1 MMKAYLLLLVLS
13 AATLQG
19 NAQNKVKLDSRAS
32 VTFPGKTEQMQGAT
46 GPILYSTL
54 DKDNKVTGMAT
65 VIDATQFGVDSA
77 MIAANYN
84 NSAFVDL
91 ILQGLL
97 GQYPGVEVVSRKKIA
112 KSKQM
117 GYELTLQK
125 DKPDETV
132 PYKNLYAQVFFAGS
146 NIYALTVLV
155 EDGAETTEDKERFF
169 NSLKID

>member
-1 MMKAYLLLLVLS
+1 MMKPFLFSLLLL
-13 AATLQG
+13 AAGLQSY
-19 NAQNKVKLDSRAS
+19 AQNKVKLDTRAS
-32 VTFPGKTEQMQGAT
+32 VIFPGKTEEMQGAT

-54 DKDNKVTGMAT
+54 DKNNKVTGMAT

-84 NSAFVDL
+84 NSGFIDL

-112 KSKQM
+112 KRKQM
-117 GYELTLQK
+117 GYELVLLK

-146 NIYALTVLV
+146 NVYALTVLA
-155 EDGAETTEDKERFF
+155 EDGTDASEDKERFF
-169 NSLKID
+169 NSLTID

>member
-1 MMKAYLLLLVLS
+1 MLKTLLFSLALS
-13 AATLQG
+13 GISLQAM
-19 NAQNKVKLDSRAS
+19 AQNKVKLDTRAS
-32 VTFPGKTEQMQGAT
+32 VEFPGKTQEMNGAT

-77 MIAANYN
+77 TIAANYN
-84 NSAFVDL
+84 NSAFIEL

-97 GQYPGVEVVSRKKIA
+97 GQYPGVEIVSRKKIA
-112 KSKQM
+112 KHKQM
-117 GYELTLQK
+117 GYELVLLK

-146 NIYALTVLV
+146 NIYALTVL
-155 EDGAETTEDKERFF
+155 AEENADASEDKERFF